1 LPNVR
6 SNGQNKVNDLRNS
19 VALVTGAGRGIG
31 RAIAIA
37 LARSGYRVILTSRT
51 QTQLEE
57 VAGAIRGGGREA
69 RIIPADLT
77 SDRDIQRLIDE
88 ASGIWNG
95 VDILVNN
102 AGWGK
107 RGTVIR
113 ANIEDW
119 DQTFRL
125 NLRAPMI
132 LAKAFLPH
140 MIEQSSGAVINIG
153 SVSGKTGEAEG
164 AAYAASKFAL
174 IGFTQS
180 LYEEVREHN
189 IKVSVILPGFVDTP
203 MIPPVKHL
211 DRSKMIQAADIAEA
225 VLFVLNSP
233 PTCCPVEMTVRPQR
247 TPYK

>member
-1 LPNVR
+1 LNELDD
-6 SNGQNKVNDLRNS
+6 K

-37 LARSGYRVILTSRT
+37 LARSGCRVILTSRT
-51 QTQLEE
+51 QGQLEE
-57 VAGAIRGGGREA
+57 VARTIREGGREA
-69 RIIPADLT
+69 SVIPADLT
-77 SDRDIQRLIDE
+77 NEVDLRRVIDS
-88 ASGIWNG
+88 ASGMWDG

-107 RGTVIR
+107 RGAVIR
-113 ANIEDW
+113 AKIEDW

-132 LAKAFLPH
+132 LAKAFLSH
-140 MIEQSSGAVINIG
+140 MIEQGGGAVINIG

-164 AAYAASKFAL
+164 AAYAASKFGL

-189 IKVSVILPGFVDTP
+189 VKVSVILPGFVDTP

-211 DRSKMIQAADIAEA
+211 DRSKMIQPADIAEA
-225 VLFVLNSP
+225 VLFVIHAA

>member
-1 LPNVR
+1 VSGL
-6 SNGQNKVNDLRNS
+6 SEK

-31 RAIAIA
+31 RSIAIA
-37 LARSGYRVILTSRT
+37 LARSGCRVILTSRT
-51 QTQLEE
+51 QAQLEE
-57 VAGAIRGGGREA
+57 VAKAITECGRES
-69 RIIPADLT
+69 RVFPADLT
-77 SDRDIQRLIDE
+77 TDSDIRTLIDSVCE
-88 ASGIWNG
+88 TWNG

-107 RGTVIR
+107 RGTVVR
-113 ANIEDW
+113 GKIEDW
-119 DQTFRL
+119 DQTFQV

-132 LAKAFLPH
+132 LAKAFLPR
-140 MIEQSSGAVINIG
+140 MIEQGGGAVINIG

-164 AAYAASKFAL
+164 AAYAASKFGL

-189 IKVSVILPGFVDTP
+189 VKVSVILPGFVDTP

-247 TPYK
+247 TPYQ